1 MAYALILAFLIS
13 APAFA
18 LGKKPSNPEPPVPP
32 KPPVEE
38 STGATYRQRYALK
51 DATQKLVD
59 NKGNGH
65 ENLYGVRNFRAVLN
79 GIYYRGGANNAYHR
93 TNKRGNENP
102 LPNDGLQNLCEE
114 GFGTAVY
121 LYATNY
127 ATAPKSVK
135 CRAFDGT
142 ENTLEYKQV
151 SVLSGTSQVKQ
162 ILSVIYDHIRNP
174 RLGPVYM
181 HCWNGWHASGFAG
194 AAALRQFCGFTA
206 DQAVSYWNK
215 NIDGVEVGESVRN
228 KIRAFQ
234 PFSDFSLT
242 AAEKK
247 AFCPDPS
254 SLKF

>member
-1 MAYALILAFLIS
+1 MPYILALALLLVS
-13 APAFA
+13 SPAFA
-18 LGKKPSNPEPPVPP
+18 LGKKPANPEPPTQP
-32 KPPVEE
+32 PPVGEKV
-38 STGATYRQRYALK
+38 GAVHRQRYAPK
-51 DATQKLVD
+51 DAAAKLVD
-59 NKGNGH
+59 NRGNGF
-65 ENLYGVRNFRAVLN
+65 EKLYGVRNFRAVLN

-93 TNKRGNENP
+93 TDKRGNENP

-127 ATAPKSVK
+127 GTAPKSVR

-142 ENTLEYKQV
+142 ENTLEYKQI
-151 SVLSGTSQVKQ
+151 SVLSGNSQVKQ

-194 AAALRQFCGFTA
+194 AAALRQFCGFTTE
-206 DQAVSYWNK
+206 QAVSYWNK
-215 NIDGVEVGESVRN
+215 NIDGVEIGEGVRN
-228 KIRAFQ
+228 KIRAFA
-234 PFSDFSLT
+234 PFGEFQLT

-254 SLKF
+254 SLKY

>member
-1 MAYALILAFLIS
+1 MAYAFILALFIS
-13 APAFA
+13 TSAFA
-18 LGKKPSNPEPPVPP
+18 LGKKPVNPEPPIPP
-32 KPPVEE
+32 KPPVEDT
-38 STGATYRQRYALK
+38 TGATYRQRYPLK
-51 DATQKLVD
+51 DATSKLVD
-59 NKGNGH
+59 NRGNGH

-79 GIYYRGGANNAYHR
+79 GVYYRGGANNAYHR
-93 TNKRGNENP
+93 TSKRGNENP
-102 LPNDGLQNLCEE
+102 LPGDGLQNLCEE

-127 ATAPKSVK
+127 STAPKAVK

-162 ILSVIYDHIRNP
+162 VLAVIFDHIRNP

-206 DQAVSYWNK
+206 DQAVAYWNK
-215 NIDGVEVGESVRN
+215 NIDGVEVGESVRT

-234 PFSDFSLT
+234 PFNEFQLT
-242 AAEKK
+242 AAERK

-254 SLKF
+254 SLKY